1 MTPPSVALEALH
13 RLFDFDLAARDL
25 FHQLHA
31 RPRRDGRRPVDAD
44 LAEQSVEACPS
55 GRVTDAEVALQLL
68 HVSARRQENA
78 KDVAV
83 IVREHAKLAR
93 RETTGQLGVAS
104 RAGEACQRKPLV
116 ADGAVERRPPVPFR
130 DRRHAVT
137 RTLPIVHSMSRLP
150 APDPTVISLPD

>member
-31 RPRRDGRRPVDAD
+31 RLCRDGGRPVDAD
-44 LAEQSVEACPS
+44 LPEQSVESSSS
-55 GRVTDAEVALQLL
+55 GRVADAEVALQLL

-104 RAGEACQRKPLV
+104 RAGETCQRKPLV
-116 ADGAVERRPPVPFR
+116 ADGAVERWPAVPFSS
-130 DRRHAVT
+130 DRHAVT
-137 RTLPIVHSMSRLP
+137 
-150 APDPTVISLPD
+150 